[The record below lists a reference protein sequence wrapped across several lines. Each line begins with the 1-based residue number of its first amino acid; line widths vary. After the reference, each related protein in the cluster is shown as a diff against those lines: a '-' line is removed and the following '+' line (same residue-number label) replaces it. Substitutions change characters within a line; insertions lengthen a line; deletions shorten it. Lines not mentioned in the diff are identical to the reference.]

1 MSKGLRPVIVS
12 VENPVL
18 AGGKTVVL
26 TASSGVQAS
35 STYSSKSHGLLTY
48 FLLKGLQGSAD
59 QNNDGAIDLS
69 EVYTYV
75 KPHVETIA
83 RQEFNN
89 EQTPQL
95 LGSAAM
101 LNRPITLIGSPP

>member
-1 MSKGLRPVIVS
+1 
-12 VENPVL
+12 
-18 AGGKTVVL
+18 
-26 TASSGVQAS
+26 
-35 STYSSKSHGLLTY
+35 LTY

-59 QNNDGAIDLS
+59 QNNDGTIDLG
-69 EVYTYV
+69 EVYRYV
-75 KPHVETIA
+75 KPHVEAVA

-101 LNRPITLIGSPP
+101 LERTITLIGAPR

>member
-1 MSKGLRPVIVS
+1 MTKGLRPVVIS

-35 STYSSKSHGLLTY
+35 NTYNSKSHGLLTY

-59 QNNDGAIDLS
+59 QDNDGKIDLS
-69 EVYTYV
+69 EAYTYL
-75 KPHVETIA
+75 KPQVEIVA

-101 LNRPITLIGSPP
+101 LNKAIMLIDSTL